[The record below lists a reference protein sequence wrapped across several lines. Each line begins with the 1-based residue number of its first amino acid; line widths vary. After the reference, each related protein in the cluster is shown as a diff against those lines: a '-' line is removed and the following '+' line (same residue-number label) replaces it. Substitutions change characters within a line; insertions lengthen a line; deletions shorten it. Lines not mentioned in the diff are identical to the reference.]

1 MINLSNHI
9 GAQYE
14 DGRIELKLKRKGFI
28 EVGKLIYTCKVEV
41 VRSKD
46 QGIYNSIIKQR
57 LANEAPLV
65 SQKST
70 GNIIFDQGK
79 QENYRT
85 RSQ

>member
-9 GAQYE
+9 GEQYE
-14 DGRIELKLKRKGFI
+14 DGEIELKLKRKGFI
-28 EVGKLIYTCKVEV
+28 EVGKLIYKCKVEV

-46 QGIYNSIIKQR
+46 QEIYNSIIKQR
-57 LANEAPLV
+57 LVNEAPLV
-65 SQKST
+65 IIKGI
-70 GNIIFDQGK
+70 GNKIFDQGK

>member
-79 QENYRT
+79 HENYRT